1 MNIFSWL
8 ASFRTTII
16 LIAIALVVG
25 IALYAVSI
33 GMDER
38 KQELAEVQ
46 EEIGTTQDKVSV
58 LEADWA
64 YLTRPDRIWYLGVTL
79 LDLAPLTPDQII
91 SEEEL
96 YDLWNVY
103 EAGEADEADIH
114 PVAGEY

>member
-8 ASFRTTII
+8 GSFRTTIV
-16 LIAIALVVG
+16 LIACALVVG
-25 IALYAVSI
+25 VAMYAVSI

-38 KQELAEVQ
+38 NKELGEVH
-46 EEIGTTQDKVSV
+46 EEIDRTHDRVSV

-64 YLTRPDRIWYLGVTL
+64 YLTRPDRIWHLGVTL

-96 YDLWNVY
+96 FEFWNAYDSP
-103 EAGEADEADIH
+103 EIH
-114 PVAGEY
+114 PVGGEY